1 MGRAHPQGAVTR
13 LCVKNNFNGQD
24 ARCPSGRWGLV
35 PPPTPH
41 LARNVE
47 NPKGQA
53 PERTSFLPRL
63 RLGLRHIRRASAPAL
78 HPRLFRPARNM
89 TIETDASHSTVP
101 SYMPRECSNL
111 DQASAQN
118 IVRGLLRAV
127 SAWSWRNAALFETSS
142 SKDTGSNPFTSTPAL
157 SIRERRMIRGQ

>member
-1 MGRAHPQGAVTR
+1 MQRDEIFDFLQLFALIIPYLGHISQAH
-13 LCVKNNFNGQD
+13 D
-24 ARCPSGRWGLV
+24 DV
-35 PPPTPH
+35 PPH
-41 LARNVE
+41 AR
-47 NPKGQA
+47 
-53 PERTSFLPRL
+53 
-63 RLGLRHIRRASAPAL
+63 IAL

-89 TIETDASHSTVP
+89 TIETDVSHSTVP

-157 SIRERRMIRGQ
+157 SIRDRRMISGQ